1 MRTFVSL
8 SDQPLVN
15 TTKVHYITKEDQHST
30 TATDGV
36 SRFLYRIKF
45 TFSHNRSVYW
55 NYKGEGVGLVG
66 AKAQDDRDTDYETLK
81 EMLL

>member
-15 TTKVHYITKEDQHST
+15 TTKVHYITKEDHHTT
-30 TATDGV
+30 TAPDGV
-36 SRFLYRIKF
+36 QRYLYMIKF
-45 TFSHNRSVYW
+45 TFASNRSVYW
-55 NYKGEGVGLVG
+55 LYKGEGAVAG
-66 AKAQDDRDTDYETLK
+66 ALAQDDRDTDYETLK

>member
-15 TTKVHYITKEDQHST
+15 TTKVHYITKEDQHT
-30 TATDGV
+30 TTVTDGMQ
-36 SRFLYRIKF
+36 RYLHTIKF
-45 TFSHNRSVYW
+45 TFSGNRSVW
-55 NYKGEGVGLVG
+55 WHYKGVGDVAG
-66 AKAQDDRDTDYETLK
+66 AKAQDDRDRDYETLK